1 MPSSLLLRKSYLS
14 VLTGLVGLVCL
25 LLLAACGT
33 TNTPTS
39 TGSTPTTAP
48 TTQPTATVPPATAT
62 ETALFQLVTLVGQ
75 PTAKILSGTTFQVTG
90 QVKNGDSHQHDIYVQ
105 VTLLDASGTKIVSVV
120 QNVDNVPA
128 NTTVTYHIKGTTP
141 QSTWASVQAIIQKI
155 TENVGS
161 TGGD

>member
-1 MPSSLLLRKSYLS
+1 MPLSLLSRKSYLFALS
-14 VLTGLVGLVCL
+14 GLVGLICL
-25 LLLAACGT
+25 LLLAACGST
-33 TNTPTS
+33 TTTGNTS
-39 TGSTPTTAP
+39 STPTTAP
-48 TTQPTATVPPATAT
+48 VQPTATVPPATAT
-62 ETALFQLVTLVGQ
+62 ETALFQMVMLVGQ

-128 NTTVTYHIKGTTP
+128 NTTVTYHINGTTT
-141 QSTWASVQAIIQKI
+141 QSTWASVQAVIQKI

-161 TGGD
+161 SGGD